1 MTIHFTRP
9 APHVALAELDLPP
22 TNALGAGMRRL
33 MIEGLAAIEA
43 DLDVRCVVLTGR
55 GKLFCAGNDL
65 RELANRAPDDLSP
78 ISDFNALMGRIE
90 SLRMPVIAAVNGG
103 ALGGGLDLA
112 LACDI
117 RLAAEGASFTASGV
131 NVGLMASVGR
141 LPRLIGVGPAKAM
154 LLTGA
159 PVDAATALRLGL
171 VTGVYAGDRLLDEAL
186 KLAARIASRAP
197 WRSRPPSGSPE
208 WDMRRPDG
216 RWVTR
221 WRPLR
226 PATITG
232 KAWRPFWKSVGRRFG
247 ADNQTT
253 TVIPDSRGAASG
265 TTRRGQ
271 SCRAETQKVPF
282 AQKCCTAA
290 ALSP

>member
-78 ISDFNALMGRIE
+78 ISDFNALVGRVE

-197 WRSRPPSGSPE
+197 LAVEAAKRFAGMGHEETGREMGDALEALASSDDHREGVAAFLEKRGPSF
-208 WDMRRPDG
+208 RR
-216 RWVTR
+216 R
-221 WRPLR
+221 
-226 PATITG
+226 
-232 KAWRPFWKSVGRRFG
+232 
-247 ADNQTT
+247 
-253 TVIPDSRGAASG
+253 
-265 TTRRGQ
+265 
-271 SCRAETQKVPF
+271 
-282 AQKCCTAA
+282 
-290 ALSP
+290 